1 MSLSIALGNCGF
13 LNWGWFIVGRRVIS
27 VSEDVYR
34 RLSRL
39 AVERNKTINDLI
51 EELLDSYEGRVGVSS
66 IVEELGEVKA
76 MLRECL
82 DKLGVREL
90 RRVVEADNVKT
101 TPTESKNEVSSDSA
115 FGDNP
120 WIQILRVKYGPQDS

>member
-1 MSLSIALGNCGF
+1 
-13 LNWGWFIVGRRVIS
+13 VGRRVIS

-51 EELLDSYEGRVGVSS
+51 EELLDNYEGRVGVSS

-76 MLRECL
+76 MLRDCL
-82 DKLGVREL
+82 DKLGVKETSPRLSLVKQRLEL
-90 RRVVEADNVKT
+90 SLGVRLVVIRCLVT
-101 TPTESKNEVSSDSA
+101 TLG
-115 FGDNP
+115 F
-120 WIQILRVKYGPQDS
+120 RF

>member
-1 MSLSIALGNCGF
+1 L
-13 LNWGWFIVGRRVIS
+13 VS

-39 AVERNKTINDLI
+39 AVERNKSMNDLI
-51 EELLDSYEGRVGVSS
+51 EELLDNYEGRVGVSS

-76 MLRECL
+76 MLRDCL
-82 DKLGVREL
+82 DKLGVRETKPIETKPEPGQSEVML
-90 RRVVEADNVKT
+90 VE
-101 TPTESKNEVSSDSA
+101 PRNEAGDSL

-120 WIQILRVKYGPQDS
+120 WVQILRVRYGSQNA

>member
-1 MSLSIALGNCGF
+1 M
-13 LNWGWFIVGRRVIS
+13 GRRLVS

-51 EELLDSYEGRVGVSS
+51 EELLDNYEGGVGSDV
-66 IVEELGEVKA
+66 VGRLGRIEA
-76 MLRECL
+76 MLRDCL

-120 WIQILRVKYGPQDS
+120 WIQILRVRYGSQNA

>member
-1 MSLSIALGNCGF
+1 L
-13 LNWGWFIVGRRVIS
+13 VS

-39 AVERNKTINDLI
+39 AVERNKSMNDLI

-76 MLRECL
+76 MLRDCL
-82 DKLGVREL
+82 DKLGVKETKP
-90 RRVVEADNVKT
+90 VEA
-101 TPTESKNEVSSDSA
+101 ESKQTEARLESKDEVGDDSA
-115 FGDNP
+115 FEDNP
-120 WIQILRVKYGPQDS
+120 WVQILRVRYGSQNP

>member
-1 MSLSIALGNCGF
+1 M
-13 LNWGWFIVGRRVIS
+13 GRRVIS

-51 EELLDSYEGRVGVSS
+51 EELLNNHEGGVSS
-66 IVEELGEVKA
+66 GVVEELSEVKA
-76 MLRECL
+76 MLRDCL
-82 DKLGVREL
+82 ERLGIR
-90 RRVVEADNVKT
+90 
-101 TPTESKNEVSSDSA
+101 ESKPVETEFKQTETVSVEPKNEAGDSL

-120 WIQILRVKYGPQDS
+120 WVQILRVRYGSQNT

>member
-1 MSLSIALGNCGF
+1 
-13 LNWGWFIVGRRVIS
+13 VGRRLVS

-39 AVERNKTINDLI
+39 AVERNKSMNDLI

-76 MLRECL
+76 MLRDCL
-82 DKLGVREL
+82 DKLGVRETKPIETKPS
-90 RRVVEADNVKT
+90 RAGAAPVEPKPETNSGPEAEGVGRF
-101 TPTESKNEVSSDSA
+101 E
-115 FGDNP
+115 DNP
-120 WIQILRVKYGPQDS
+120 WVQILRVRYGSQSDRLD

>member
-1 MSLSIALGNCGF
+1 L
-13 LNWGWFIVGRRVIS
+13 VS

-51 EELLDSYEGRVGVSS
+51 EELLDSYEGRVGNDV
-66 IVEELGEVKA
+66 VGRLGRIEA
-76 MLRECL
+76 MLRDCL
-82 DKLGVREL
+82 DRLGVRETKPI
-90 RRVVEADNVKT
+90 ETKPGQT
-101 TPTESKNEVSSDSA
+101 ETMPTGSKGEVGGDSV

-120 WIQILRVKYGPQDS
+120 WIQVLRVKYSQGS

>member
-1 MSLSIALGNCGF
+1 
-13 LNWGWFIVGRRVIS
+13 VGRRLVS

-34 RLSRL
+34 RLSKL

-51 EELLDSYEGRVGVSS
+51 EELLDNYEGKVGVSL

-76 MLRECL
+76 MLRDCL
-82 DKLGVREL
+82 NKLGVREIKPIETKPES
-90 RRVVEADNVKT
+90 VQTEAET
-101 TPTESKNEVSSDSA
+101 KNEVSSDSV

-120 WIQILRVKYGPQDS
+120 WVQVLRVKYSQGS

>member
-1 MSLSIALGNCGF
+1 L
-13 LNWGWFIVGRRVIS
+13 VS

-51 EELLDSYEGRVGVSS
+51 EELLDSYEGGVGNDV
-66 IVEELGEVKA
+66 VGRLGRIEA
-76 MLRECL
+76 MLRDCL
-82 DKLGVREL
+82 DKLGVRETKPIETKSGQA
-90 RRVVEADNVKT
+90 EAGL
-101 TPTESKNEVSSDSA
+101 ESKGEVGGDSV

-120 WIQILRVKYGPQDS
+120 WIQVLRVKYSQGS

>member
-1 MSLSIALGNCGF
+1 M
-13 LNWGWFIVGRRVIS
+13 VS

-76 MLRECL
+76 MLRDCL
-82 DKLGVREL
+82 DRLGVRETKPI
-90 RRVVEADNVKT
+90 EIKHGQAET
-101 TPTESKNEVSSDSA
+101 MPTESKGEVGGDSV

-120 WIQILRVKYGPQDS
+120 WVQVLRVKYSQGS